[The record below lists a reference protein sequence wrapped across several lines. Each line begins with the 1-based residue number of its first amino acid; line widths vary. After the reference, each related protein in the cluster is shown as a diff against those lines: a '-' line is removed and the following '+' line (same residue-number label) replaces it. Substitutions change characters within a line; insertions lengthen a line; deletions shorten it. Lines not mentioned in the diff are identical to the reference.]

1 MVVQL
6 VIFFFYLLHLYPS
19 FHINFTLKVLTKV
32 KSGIFILQDIDQTQ
46 ILHGEWI
53 GEKPF

>member
-19 FHINFTLKVLTKV
+19 LHINFTLKVLTKV